1 MKKLITQ
8 PHDKILKLSLSN
20 KEVAKDF
27 LITHLPKPILKTI
40 KLQTLEICHDSYVTS
55 ELESNYSDIVYR
67 VKSNKNNHFY
77 FYTLIEH
84 MSTATW
90 DLPIRMVEY
99 QLSIIANHRKQHPKD
114 KKIPVIIPLLIY
126 NGEKSPYP
134 KTLNIIELFNDPAL
148 AQKTFARPA
157 HLIDLTIMSDQAIKK
172 HNIISLLEFSQKH
185 VRDQKFLK
193 QSIKTLVSI
202 INKLKAEYINTNK
215 SLEIGGWFK
224 DYVYGSLHYLF
235 YYAKI
240 IDDQEFIKE
249 LETIDFIKEENV
261 MGALARKIEQEGI
274 TKGIAKGIAEG
285 EVKGEIKK
293 ANLIAINLLKQ
304 GQLSVSA
311 IAYATGL
318 TILEVEELQK
328 QAK

>member
-1 MKKLITQ
+1 MTLLSFMKKLITQ
-8 PHDKILKLSLSN
+8 PHDRIFKLSLSN
-20 KEVAKDF
+20 KEVATDF
-27 LITHLPKPILKTI
+27 LTTHLPKPILKTI
-40 KLQTLEICHDSYVTS
+40 KLQTLEICPDSYVTP
-55 ELESNYSDIVYR
+55 ELETNYSDIVYR
-67 VKSNKNNHFY
+67 VKTNKNNNCY

-99 QLSIIANHRKQHPKD
+99 QLLIIANHRKQYPKD
-114 KKIPVIIPLLIY
+114 KKIPVVIPLLIY
-126 NGEKSPYP
+126 NGQKSPYP
-134 KTLNIIELFNDPAL
+134 KPLNIVELFSDSAL

-172 HNIISLLEFSQKH
+172 HKIISLLEFAQKH

-202 INKLKAEYINTNK
+202 INKLKADHVNTK
-215 SLEIGGWFK
+215 SLKIGGWLK

-240 IDDQEFIKE
+240 ENDQQFIKE

-261 MGALARKIEQEGI
+261 MGALARKIEQEGM
-274 TKGIAKGIAEG
+274 AKGKAEG
-285 EVKGEIKK
+285 LTEK
-293 ANLIAINLLKQ
+293 AKLIAIKMLKKGRSISEISEITDLPETEIKQLQ
-304 GQLSVSA
+304 GQNN
-311 IAYATGL
+311 
-318 TILEVEELQK
+318 
-328 QAK
+328 